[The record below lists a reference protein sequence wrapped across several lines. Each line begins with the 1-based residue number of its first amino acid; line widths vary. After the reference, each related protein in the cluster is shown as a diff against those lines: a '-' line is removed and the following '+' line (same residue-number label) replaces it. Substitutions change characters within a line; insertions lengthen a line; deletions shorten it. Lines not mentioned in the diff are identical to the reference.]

1 MKKLFINITLSLVL
15 VALSLIYNGCDTPAP
30 TELVI
35 DNNTTI
41 EDQVNVEIITKDTQ
55 DEFYSNGFD
64 STGVAQRL
72 HNFGSV
78 IVVTGAK
85 ISNRASTIKFSLAEA
100 VFFDRSKPVMN
111 MHGHVVGFHTVMP
124 GVVKFNGKKAK
135 LRPLKIK
142 FRNGNTKVDTTL
154 GFMYVAFSG
163 RLNSMDPFGYN
174 FRSKVNFQ
182 LNPTMGPPRSFNI
195 PTPEEITGKVTFNGH
210 KADKNLKAVLEWNKS
225 TTGQKIEVVL
235 GAVLKGSNVSF
246 PLYRLTTRDDGR
258 LVVPSQLL
266 NTIPFERFDKI
277 IFSFVRRLEFDNGS
291 GSNRLKI
298 LSQSIHSIII
308 DIP

>member
-1 MKKLFINITLSLVL
+1 MKKLFINITMSLALVVLSFV
-15 VALSLIYNGCDTPAP
+15 YNGCDTPAP

-35 DNNTTI
+35 DNNTTT
-41 EDQVNVEIITKDTQ
+41 EDPVDVEIITKDTQ

-64 STGVAQRL
+64 STGVAHRL

-85 ISNRASTIKFSLAEA
+85 ISTKNSTTSSSLAEA
-100 VFFDRSKPVMN
+100 AFFDKSKPVKN
-111 MHGHVVGFHTVMP
+111 MHGNVVGFKTVMP
-124 GVVKFNGKKAK
+124 GIVRFNGFKAK
-135 LRPLKIK
+135 IRPLRIK
-142 FRNGNTKVDTTL
+142 YKNGSQVVDTTL
-154 GFMYVAFSG
+154 GSIYVVFSG
-163 RLNSMDPFGYN
+163 RLNSVDPFNYN
-174 FRSKVNFQ
+174 FKSSVAFL
-182 LNPTMGPPRSFNI
+182 LNPTTGHATSFSI
-195 PTPEEITGKVTFNGH
+195 PTPEEITGKVTFNGRQ
-210 KADKNLKAVLEWNKS
+210 ADKSLRAILEWNKS
-225 TTGQKIEVVL
+225 TGQKIEVIL

-246 PLYRLTTRDDGR
+246 PLYSLKTRDDGR

-308 DIP
+308 NIP